1 MAPTPAM
8 MAPLPHIHLASRSPR
23 RREILAQIGVRFE
36 VLLPEHD
43 TERVLE
49 VDETPRGGEHPVDY
63 VLRLARE
70 KAAAGWTLLRLR
82 GLPEAPVLAA
92 DTTVCLDG
100 HIIGKPADSAEAE
113 AILSRLSGRTHE
125 VHTGVAVALGDS
137 IEACVSTTA
146 VTFGAL
152 GADQIRRYVGTGDP
166 LDKAGAYGI
175 QGPAGVFVSAI
186 AGSHSGVVGLPV
198 YETAQL
204 LGRFG
209 VLLP

>member
-1 MAPTPAM
+1 MIAPF
-8 MAPLPHIHLASRSPR
+8 PHIHLASRSPR
-23 RREILAQIGVRFE
+23 RREILTGIGVRFE
-36 VLLPEHD
+36 MLLPELE

-49 VDETPRGGEHPVDY
+49 VDETPRAGEDPVEY

-70 KAAAGWTLLRLR
+70 KAAAGWKLLRLR
-82 GLPEAPVLAA
+82 GLADAPVLAA

-100 HIIGKPADSAEAE
+100 AILGKPCDRAEAE
-113 AILSRLSGRTHE
+113 AMLSALSARVHQ
-125 VHTGVAVALGDS
+125 VHTGVAVALGDR

-146 VTFGAL
+146 VTFATL
-152 GADQIRRYVGTGDP
+152 AAEQIRRYVSTGDP

-186 AGSHSGVVGLPV
+186 AGSHTGVMGLPV

-204 LGRFG
+204 LSRFG

>member
-1 MAPTPAM
+1 MASVPAM
-8 MAPLPHIHLASRSPR
+8 MVHFPHIHLASRSPR

-36 VLLPEHD
+36 VLLPEHE

-49 VDETPRGGEHPVDY
+49 VDETPRPGENPVDY

-70 KAAAGWTLLRLR
+70 KVAAGWTLLRLR
-82 GLPEAPVLAA
+82 GLPNAPVLAA
-92 DTTVCLDG
+92 DTTVCLDDR
-100 HIIGKPADSAEAE
+100 IIGKPADGAEAE
-113 AILSRLSGRTHE
+113 AILSCLTGRTHQ
-125 VHTGVAVALGDS
+125 VHTGVAVALGDR

-152 GADQIRRYVGTGDP
+152 GPEQIRRYVGTGDP

-186 AGSHSGVVGLPV
+186 AGSHSGVMGLPV
-198 YETAQL
+198 YETAKL